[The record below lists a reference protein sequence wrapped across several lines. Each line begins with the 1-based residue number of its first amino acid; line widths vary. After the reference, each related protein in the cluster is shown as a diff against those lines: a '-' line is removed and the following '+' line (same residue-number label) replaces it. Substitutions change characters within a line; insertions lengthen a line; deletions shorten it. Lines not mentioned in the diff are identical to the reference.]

1 MRGILNYYKFVHNYG
16 NLVSRVQYELKQS
29 CAKLLAAKYSLGTM
43 SKVFSKFGNN
53 LENVYV
59 N

>member
-43 SKVFSKFGNN
+43 SKVFSKFGN
-53 LENVYV
+53 VYV